1 MTNSLNELN
10 QIKITFSLVDER
22 PKNVSEMS
30 NPEFA
35 ALIEKQHLKECEDSD
50 YAMMEKMLQTRCS
63 IDDGDEMFDDE
74 PEEYGPRKMLRRE
87 TAIELPIT
95 PSKSNIVSLA
105 ECAAATEDFS
115 VKNERQTASN
125 RNSLRDSK
133 NSPVSLSSQNSPRN
147 SQYLQSTY
155 LNPSSFD
162 ATHRSYKK
170 SFESLQK
177 NSSTDTEYSMQPYKF
192 IKQSSNETNSSF
204 NIDNS
209 SIANDLSMDGETSL
223 NSTVIEL
230 LSGANL
236 APDDR
241 SGFTKRTSSL
251 GSASLAHPSDS
262 RPGFLK
268 KQFSIEK
275 SPGSGKVSGSTPEG
289 LERLVPTPMV
299 ATMMAMP
306 STIAVASTAA
316 KPPPSKRFAENL
328 SVLGTKSMM
337 ALLKES
343 SSTSTE
349 DANTGPQREP
359 IPCISTNNVQ
369 DEIAKLSSNIKS
381 STDTEDPP
389 INETMC

>member
-1 MTNSLNELN
+1 
-10 QIKITFSLVDER
+10 
-22 PKNVSEMS
+22 MS

-35 ALIEKQHLKECEDSD
+35 ALIEKKHLKECEDSD
-50 YAMMEKMLQTRCS
+50 YVMLEKLLQTRCS
-63 IDDGDEMFDDE
+63 VDESDDMFEDG

-87 TAIELPIT
+87 TAIELPVT

-105 ECAAATEDFS
+105 ESAAPAEDYT
-115 VKNERQTASN
+115 VKNERQSASN
-125 RNSLRDSK
+125 RNSLRESK
-133 NSPVSLSSQNSPRN
+133 NSPVSLSGQNSPRN

-162 ATHRSYKK
+162 TSNRLYKK
-170 SFESLQK
+170 SCESLQK

-223 NSTVIEL
+223 NSTVIEM

-236 APDDR
+236 APEDR
-241 SGFTKRTSSL
+241 IGFTKRTCSL
-251 GSASLAHPSDS
+251 GTSDS

-275 SPGSGKVSGSTPEG
+275 PGVPGGKVSGSTPEG
-289 LERLVPTPMV
+289 LERLAPVIPPTV
-299 ATMMAMP
+299 
-306 STIAVASTAA
+306 SGSSISG
-316 KPPPSKRFAENL
+316 KPPPSKRFTENL

-349 DANTGPQREP
+349 DTNTGPLREP
-359 IPCISTNNVQ
+359 IPCISTNIVQ

-381 STDTEDPP
+381 STDEDTDPP